1 MAIKTTQPEDTV
13 SESYIS
19 IGLGLLVVVVVG
31 ILLYNYFTQ
40 RGKQPGQEIKEETIT
55 EEATT
60 SAQAGK
66 AYKVQKGDTLWSIS
80 DKTYGT
86 GFNWKKIQEANK
98 LKEGAELEPGQ
109 KLFLPEVSPE
119 ALTQVN
125 SPEPSASQPT
135 ASPEVEP
142 AKQTPTTT
150 ITGNTYTVVK
160 GDTLW
165 DVACRAY
172 GDCYAWTKIAQANKL
187 VNPNL
192 IHPGNVFTLPR

>member
-1 MAIKTTQPEDTV
+1 MRRVIQDKIENSVAEAILSD
-13 SESYIS
+13 
-19 IGLGLLVVVVVG
+19 
-31 ILLYNYFTQ
+31 
-40 RGKQPGQEIKEETIT
+40 
-55 EEATT
+55 
-60 SAQAGK
+60 
-66 AYKVQKGDTLWSIS
+66 KVQKGDTLWSIS

-86 GFNWKKIQEANK
+86 GFNWKKIQEAIK
-98 LKEGAELEPGQ
+98 LKEGTELEPGQ
-109 KLFLPEVSPE
+109 ELFLPEVSPE
-119 ALTQVN
+119 ALTQAS

-135 ASPEVEP
+135 ASPEVDQT
-142 AKQTPTTT
+142 KQTPKNDT